1 MIRYGWRNVRKKR
14 EINNSENY
22 IALDIYLRIDCLEN
36 REVVSSGSRD
46 YVGISGREL
55 STYMNIGTK
64 IPNNKQ
70 NERTAITDITNQYF
84 RKLLNKFK
92 NLPYLGYKKKHVH
105 N

>member
-46 YVGISGREL
+46 YVGISGKEL
-55 STYMNIGTK
+55 TNSLTLRTK
-64 IPNNKQ
+64 MPNKKQ
-70 NERTAITDITNQYF
+70 KERTSITEITNQDF
-84 RKLLNKFK
+84 N
-92 NLPYLGYKKKHVH
+92 N
-105 N
+105 